1 MKLPDELDTGGKWE
15 LVFHRLQ
22 IADEDLASANPLW
35 ESGQYRGPNN
45 RAYYSIYH
53 TIDAVLSAEGV
64 AFKRHKDTLA
74 YFNKNYV
81 ASEIFPRTMGRRIVQ
96 AEEIRHSSDYDPFY
110 IASKGGT
117 QKQIETA
124 KDLLDYARRFI
135 AKRREA
141 EGL

>member
-1 MKLPDELDTGGKWE
+1 MKLPDELDIGGKWE

-22 IADEDLASANPLW
+22 IAEEDLASRNIP
-35 ESGQYRGPNN
+35 EN
-45 RAYYSIYH
+45 RWGDGSC
-53 TIDAVLSAEGV
+53 
-64 AFKRHKDTLA
+64 K
-74 YFNKNYV
+74 
-81 ASEIFPRTMGRRIVQ
+81 

-135 AKRREA
+135 VERREA